1 MQDDHAIT
9 DAEQLRALIGEPMD
23 LLDLKMRSELDEQM
37 KQYVRLSPLIFVTTL
52 DAQGR
57 PDVSPKGDPAGF
69 VHIDAQGRLL
79 IPERPGNRLTFGFNN
94 ILRDN
99 RIGLIFI
106 VPGVRETLRVKGR
119 ASLHKDPEVLAA
131 MAVNGKPAI
140 MFTCIEVE
148 DAFFHCGK
156 AMIRSRAWKP
166 EFWNSSDESHMAKQF
181 AATMNGDAELAK
193 SIEAEIEKNYGDE
206 LY

>member
-1 MQDDHAIT
+1 MPEAFTIT
-9 DAEQLRALIGEPMD
+9 DAVQLRELIGEPMD
-23 LLDLKMRSELDEQM
+23 LLDLKMRDALDDQM
-37 KQYVRLSPLIFVTTL
+37 KQYVQSSPLIFVTTL
-52 DAQGR
+52 DEHGR

-69 VHIDAQGRLL
+69 VHIDEQGRLL

-99 RIGLIFI
+99 RVGLIFV

-119 ASLHKDPEVLAA
+119 ASLHTDPGVLET

-140 MFTCIEVE
+140 LYTLVQVE
-148 DAFFHCGK
+148 EAFFHCGK
-156 AMIRSRAWKP
+156 AMIRSKAWKP
-166 EFWNSSDESHMAKQF
+166 EAWNSADESHMAKQF
-181 AATMNGDAELAK
+181 AASMDGDAELAS
-193 SIEAEIEKNYGDE
+193 SIEAEIEKNYEQE